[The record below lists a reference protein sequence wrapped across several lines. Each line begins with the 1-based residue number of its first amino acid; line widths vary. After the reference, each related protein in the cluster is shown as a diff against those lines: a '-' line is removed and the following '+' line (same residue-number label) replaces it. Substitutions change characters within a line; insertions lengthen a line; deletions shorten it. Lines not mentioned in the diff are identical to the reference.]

1 MISIVISFAIP
12 KFSKTDE
19 KINTTKLKSQL
30 SLIQS
35 SISSQKS
42 KNILLSN
49 SEKIDILDDSIID
62 KKDEKLFSKLV
73 DFSIISTDSS
83 EKKVGSW
90 AKISSNSYIFYLDY
104 DFVSFSLE
112 DESFVCKS
120 KIELCSE
127 VE

>member
-1 MISIVISFAIP
+1 MISIIISFAIP

-19 KINTTKLKSQL
+19 KINITKLKSQVA
-30 SLIQS
+30 LIRS
-35 SISSQKS
+35 AISNQKS

-49 SEKIDILDDSIID
+49 SEIIDILDDSIID

-83 EKKVGSW
+83 EKEVGSW
-90 AKISSNSYIFYLDY
+90 AKISSNSYIFYLGY
-104 DFVSFSLE
+104 DFISFSLE

>member
-12 KFSKTDE
+12 KFTKTDE
-19 KINTTKLKSQL
+19 KINITKLKSQVA
-30 SLIQS
+30 LIRS
-35 SISSQKS
+35 AISNQKS

-90 AKISSNSYIFYLDY
+90 AKISSNSYIFYLGY